1 MSGDGGGVSGLPHDG
16 PHPSHRDNDQDCD
29 QGEPGAC
36 HDGADTL
43 TSHMVSEAVTTKIDF
58 PRSGTNVKYKCVPCK
73 VNTLIE
79 YCKNVQYKI
88 ISDL

>member
-1 MSGDGGGVSGLPHDG
+1 MRSDGCGGVSGLPHHG

-43 TSHMVSEAVTTKIDF
+43 TSHMVSEAVPTKIDF
-58 PRSGTNVKYKCVPCK
+58 PRSGTNEKYKRVHKPPK
-73 VNTLIE
+73 PTMTKFQDHNP
-79 YCKNVQYKI
+79 
-88 ISDL
+88 